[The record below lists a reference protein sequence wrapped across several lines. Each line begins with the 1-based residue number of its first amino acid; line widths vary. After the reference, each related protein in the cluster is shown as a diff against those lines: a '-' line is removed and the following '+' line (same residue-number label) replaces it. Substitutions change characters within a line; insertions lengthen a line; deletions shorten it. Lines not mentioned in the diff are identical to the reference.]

1 MKVVKVFNHN
11 VVLARDPDGSEVVL
25 QGKGLGYNRRTGDVL
40 DPRQIERRFLPA
52 AATTTAQLA
61 SLVAEI
67 PLEHIVL
74 AEEVLRLARA
84 KLNATLDDRAVIALA
99 DHISFALQRQQK
111 GESFE
116 YPLEW
121 EVRLLYPREVA
132 LGAAALDLIESRSGI
147 RLPIQ
152 ETVPLAMHFVN
163 AQVGVKPMGE
173 MVRMT
178 ELLRAIVATI
188 TASLGIFIAEDS
200 IELARLAAHLRFL
213 FLDHARGGRRHAPV
227 GDLARSFQTQDARL
241 YACAEAIVALIA
253 REMSW
258 TFHEDETLYIALH
271 LHRFAARA
279 GGPDDAVPLTD
290 T

>member
-11 VVLARDPDGSEVVL
+11 VVLARHPDGGEVVL
-25 QGKGLGYNRRTGDVL
+25 QGKGLGYNRRPGDVL
-40 DPRQIERRFLPA
+40 DPHQVERRFLPA
-52 AATTTAQLA
+52 ATTTTAQLA

-74 AEEVLRLARA
+74 AEEVLRLART

-111 GESFE
+111 GEPFE

-132 LGAAALDLIESRSGI
+132 LGAAALDLIEHRSGI
-147 RLPIQ
+147 RLPVQ

-178 ELLRAIVATI
+178 ELLRGIVETI
-188 TASLGIFIAEDS
+188 TTTLGIAIAEDS

-253 REMSW
+253 REMAW

-279 GGPDDAVPLTD
+279 VGPDDAAPLTD

>member
-40 DPRQIERRFLPA
+40 DPRQVERRFLPA
-52 AATTTAQLA
+52 ATTTTAQLA

-74 AEEVLRLARA
+74 AEEVLRLART

-111 GESFE
+111 GEPFE

-132 LGAAALDLIESRSGI
+132 LGAAALDLIETRSGV
-147 RLPIQ
+147 RLPVQ

-178 ELLRAIVATI
+178 ELLRAIVETI
-188 TASLGIFIAEDS
+188 KGNLGIAIAEDS

-213 FLDHARGGRRHAPV
+213 FLDHARGSRRHAQI
-227 GDLARSFQTQDARL
+227 GDLARSFQTQDERI
-241 YACAEAIVALIA
+241 YACAEAIVALMV
-253 REMSW
+253 REMTW

-279 GGPDDAVPLTD
+279 GGPDDAGPRAD
-290 T
+290 I